1 MSPLFI
7 VPFYPKNTSQ
17 LERYAKIHKTISIP
31 YVQHQMSFSTPRI
44 SSNNLPWYQFLS
56 HNMKA
61 SHGASS
67 LPQSPHQGKTWE
79 NDRKPTN
86 GWSSV
91 CENLSTST
99 LTIRHL
105 QVRPVSAKM
114 AAINQKSDKN
124 STSSFSPLHVEVLS
138 YWEIGMVGNCWGWLK
153 Q

>member
-17 LERYAKIHKTISIP
+17 LEKYAKIHKTISIP
-31 YVQHQMSFSTPRI
+31 YVQHQMSFSNPWF

-56 HNMKA
+56 HNIKA

-79 NDRKPTN
+79 NHRKPTN

-105 QVRPVSAKM
+105 QVRPVSAKKD
-114 AAINQKSDKN
+114 AINQKIRQEFHIIIF
-124 STSSFSPLHVEVLS
+124 TFACLSFVIL
-138 YWEIGMVGNCWGWLK
+138 GNWGGGELLRLA
-153 Q
+153 

>member
-105 QVRPVSAKM
+105 QARPDSAKM
-114 AAINQKSDKN
+114 AAINQKIRQEFHIIIF
-124 STSSFSPLHVEVLS
+124 TFACWSFVIL
-138 YWEIGMVGNCWGWLK
+138 GNWGGGELLRLA
-153 Q
+153 